1 MHNSLK
7 PIITGLRPCGLLF
20 ALCITVNTRA
30 SEPVKEDK
38 TELNERAIENIMVI
52 GSQENISNIPGSAQ
66 LVTRDDIRQQN
77 YDDINRALIKV
88 PGVYVRQEDGFGL
101 FSNISLRGVDTTRS
115 AKLTMM
121 EDGILIAP
129 APYSAPSAYYSPT
142 AGRMNGLEI
151 LKGSSQIKFGPH
163 TTGGVIN
170 YLSTPIPNQNKMYLK
185 ATFGDFNERR
195 YHAYVGNKVETKVG
209 EVGFVF
215 EGFKRD
221 NNGFK
226 SIDETPD
233 FRNGSDTGFGKLD
246 GLFKASWSPNSEIY
260 QLLEFKYA
268 NSALNANETYLGL
281 TKEDFRA
288 NPVRR
293 YSASRFDNI
302 DSKQSQRSL
311 RYSVSPSQSLDIVTT
326 VYQTDFRRNWYK
338 LSKTAGQK
346 PSIILA
352 EQGQAFDCI
361 RGLAACDLK
370 VKANNRWYSSQGVE
384 SMLFSRFDTGNISHE
399 VVFGIR
405 KHKDDITRFQWE
417 DTYIQAQNGSIAERI
432 DGIPGDAGN
441 RYQQTKALALFLQD
455 TVEFGNWT
463 ITPGVRYEMLEQI
476 SEDPKGTLQS
486 SGGSRGRD
494 GENSFNMQAIGIGAT
509 YEFNQSWSSFA
520 GIHTGFSPPSPRAT
534 RSGLD
539 PETSTATEF
548 GVRFSNLSQSLVAE
562 AVLFHTAFADLIV
575 VDNVGGAGSGES
587 ENFGE
592 VISQGLEF
600 SVQYDA
606 GYDNDWNFRNPYFL
620 NLTYTDATQ
629 QNDANSTDPESIFS
643 YGKKGNK
650 VPYIPELTFSIGG
663 GLETDKWSTLVTASY
678 VGATFTSANNVNEAF
693 NGDGNPDIRFGK
705 TDSYFVLDFSANYII
720 NDKIKIFAGVQNL
733 LDNSYI
739 VSRQPDGV
747 RGGVPRFIYTGL
759 EVDL

>member
-1 MHNSLK
+1 MCKYQLHPK
-7 PIITGLRPCGLLF
+7 THIALF
-20 ALCITVNTRA
+20 ALCFMVNVNA
-30 SEPVKEDK
+30 LEQVKEGKKEESEPVES
-38 TELNERAIENIMVI
+38 IMVI
-52 GSQENISNIPGSAQ
+52 GSQENISQMPGSAQ
-66 LVTRDDIRQQN
+66 LVTRDDIREQN

-88 PGVYVRQEDGFGL
+88 PGVYVREEDGFGL

-115 AKLTMM
+115 AKVTMM

-142 AGRMNGLEI
+142 AGRMNGLEV

-170 YLSTPIPNQNKMYLK
+170 YLSTPIPNQKKMYLK
-185 ATFGDFNERR
+185 ATFGAFNEKR
-195 YHAYVGNKVETKVG
+195 YHAYVGNKVDTKAG
-209 EVGFVF
+209 EVGFVL

-221 NNGFK
+221 NSGFK

-233 FRNGSDTGFGKLD
+233 FTNGDETGFGKLD
-246 GLFKASWSPNSEIY
+246 GLFKASWKLNTEMY
-260 QLLEFKYA
+260 QLIEFKYA

-281 TKEDFRA
+281 SEEDFRA
-288 NPVRR
+288 DPYRR
-293 YSASRFDNI
+293 YSASRYDNI
-302 DSKQSQRSL
+302 DSKESQTSL
-311 RYSVSPSQSLDIVTT
+311 RYTVSPTQYLDIVTT

-338 LSKTAGQK
+338 LSKANGQK

-352 EQGQAFDCI
+352 EQGASFDCI

-384 SMLFSRFDTGNISHE
+384 SMMFSRFDTKNISHE
-399 VVFGIR
+399 VVFGVR
-405 KHKDDITRFQWE
+405 KHKDDVTRFQWE
-417 DTYIQAQNGSIAERI
+417 DIYAQAQDGSISGRT
-432 DGIPGDAGN
+432 DGVPGSAGD
-441 RYQQTKALALFLQD
+441 RYQQTKALAIFLQD
-455 TVEFGNWT
+455 TLEFGKWT
-463 ITPGVRYEMLEQI
+463 VTPGLRYERLDQL
-476 SEDPKGTLQS
+476 SQDPNGTLQS
-486 SGGSRGRD
+486 AGGSKGRD
-494 GENSFNMQAIGIGAT
+494 GKNSFNMQAMGIGTT
-509 YEFNQSWSSFA
+509 YEFNQSWNGFA
-520 GIHTGFSPPSPRAT
+520 GVHTGFSPPSPRAT

-539 PETSTATEF
+539 PETSTAVEV
-548 GVRFSNLSQSLVAE
+548 GLRFSNLSQSLSAE
-562 AVLFHTAFADLIV
+562 ATLFHTRFKDLIV
-575 VDNVGGAGSGES
+575 VDNVGGAGSGDS

-606 GYDNDWNFRNPYFL
+606 GYDNDWDFRNPYFF

-629 QNDANSTDPESIFS
+629 QNDARSTDPESIFS
-643 YGKKGNK
+643 YGKEGNK
-650 VPYIPELTFSIGG
+650 VPYIPDLTFSLGTGI
-663 GLETDKWSTLVTASY
+663 ETDKWNLLLTASY
-678 VGATFTSANNVNEAF
+678 VGATFTSANNVTQAF

-705 TDSYFVLDFSANYII
+705 TDSYFVVDFSANYMIS
-720 NDKIKIFAGVQNL
+720 DKIKIFAGVQNL

-747 RGGVPRFIYTGL
+747 RGGMPRFVYTGF